1 MDRGARLVSLSFTE
15 YNPSTST
22 AGGKKSCIEHQ
33 GTLLVN
39 SAMII
44 CKLTDVTLADEDIS
58 FVQSSKCQQW
68 SKLFTALTVFNSC
81 QRFVSTIAIMPGC
94 VRWFKCW
101 GWVGSLVEILNLKIS
116 SQSVRCII
124 TLWRRVLKR
133 FFFFQFWNS
142 ISIPSQVGLL
152 PQIVFLSNYAM
163 LWVSLDSKR
172 RFPLSV
178 DLKVVSDCTKGLAEL
193 FLPM

>member
-1 MDRGARLVSLSFTE
+1 MWHW
-15 YNPSTST
+15 
-22 AGGKKSCIEHQ
+22 KMKI
-33 GTLLVN
+33 
-39 SAMII
+39 SALF
-44 CKLTDVTLADEDIS
+44 K
-58 FVQSSKCQQW
+58 VQSVNNDQCCLQLWQF
-68 SKLFTALTVFNSC
+68 LTAVKDLCRQLQSC
-81 QRFVSTIAIMPGC
+81 LDVYVDLNVDSTFKS
-94 VRWFKCW
+94 FKCG

-116 SQSVRCII
+116 SQSVRCI

-133 FFFFQFWNS
+133 FFLFQFWNS
-142 ISIPSQVGLL
+142 SSIPSQVGLL

>member
-1 MDRGARLVSLSFTE
+1 MDRGARLVSLSFSK
-15 YNPSTST
+15 YNPSTSS

-44 CKLTDVTLADEDIS
+44 CKLTDVTLEDEDIS

-68 SKLFTALTVFNSC
+68 SKLFTALTVSNSC
-81 QRFVSTIAIMPGC
+81 QRFVSTIAIIPGC

-116 SQSVRCII
+116 SQSVRCI

>member
-1 MDRGARLVSLSFTE
+1 MWHWQM
-15 YNPSTST
+15 
-22 AGGKKSCIEHQ
+22 KI
-33 GTLLVN
+33 
-39 SAMII
+39 SALF
-44 CKLTDVTLADEDIS
+44 K
-58 FVQSSKCQQW
+58 VQSVNNDQCCLQLWQF
-68 SKLFTALTVFNSC
+68 LTAVKDLCRQLQSC
-81 QRFVSTIAIMPGC
+81 LDVYI
-94 VRWFKCW
+94 RWFKCW

-116 SQSVRCII
+116 SQSVRCI
-124 TLWRRVLKR
+124 TLGRRVLKR
-133 FFFFQFWNS
+133 FFLFQFWNS
-142 ISIPSQVGLL
+142 SSIPSQVGLL

>member
-1 MDRGARLVSLSFTE
+1 MWHWQM
-15 YNPSTST
+15 
-22 AGGKKSCIEHQ
+22 KI
-33 GTLLVN
+33 
-39 SAMII
+39 SALF
-44 CKLTDVTLADEDIS
+44 K
-58 FVQSSKCQQW
+58 VQSVNNDHW
-68 SKLFTALTVFNSC
+68 SKLFTALTVSYSC

-116 SQSVRCII
+116 SQSVRCI

-142 ISIPSQVGLL
+142 SSIPSQVGLL
-152 PQIVFLSNYAM
+152 PQIVFLPTYAM

-172 RFPLSV
+172 RFRCLLIWKLSV
-178 DLKVVSDCTKGLAEL
+178 LVRRASRNCFCQCK
-193 FLPM
+193 